1 MLSISPLKSASG
13 AAKYYLSEENPKDL
27 PDVSLERNAGDN
39 YYLKEKGQGE
49 NTFWHGK
56 LAIEAGLA
64 EASRASHPRVRCS
77 LATWVVKPLRE
88 TEMIINRAST

>member
-27 PDVSLERNAGDN
+27 PDVSLEKDAGDN
-39 YYLKEKGQGE
+39 YYLKEKDQGE

-56 LAIEAGLA
+56 LAVEAGLA
-64 EASRASHPRVRCS
+64 GKYLDHNTIMSVRSGNPRG
-77 LATWVVKPLRE
+77 E
-88 TEMIINRAST
+88 TTKRKRDEP

>member
-27 PDVSLERNAGDN
+27 PDVSLEKKNAGDN
-39 YYLKEKGQGE
+39 YYLKEKDQEE

-64 EASRASHPRVRCS
+64 GKPVEQ
-77 LATWVVKPLRE
+77 ATL
-88 TEMIINRAST
+88 